1 MAKKSD
7 WIIGGF
13 ILFGLLFVI
22 LFFIM
27 GVMGI
32 SSGGSSLEFSGK
44 KIGLVELEGIIISSR
59 KVVRNIRRMGDS
71 ESIRAIVLRIDTPGG
86 GVAAS
91 QEIYDAV
98 KSVRE
103 LKPVVVSMGS
113 VAASGGY
120 YVACGA
126 DTIIA
131 NPGTTTGSIGVI
143 MEIPNIEGLLDK
155 LGIRFNV
162 IKSGK
167 FKDIG
172 SPYRPMTS
180 AEKEHLQT
188 YIDDAFDQFVK
199 VVSESRNLS
208 EDTVLSF
215 ADGRVFTGRQALEL
229 GLVDQLGNYEDAI
242 QLAAKMSGIKGKPKT
257 YRFPKRKI
265 TFFDLLFSDLSEV
278 FEVLNATPSLKY
290 QFRLDGLFN

>member
-22 LFFIM
+22 LFFVI

-59 KVVRNIRRMGDS
+59 KVVRNIKRMGDS

-98 KSVRE
+98 KSVKE

-143 MEIPNIEGLLDK
+143 MEIPNFEGLMEK
-155 LGIRFNV
+155 LGIRFNI

-172 SPYRPMTS
+172 SPYRAMTN
-180 AEKEHLQT
+180 AEKNQLQD

-199 VVSESRNLS
+199 VVSENRNLS
-208 EDTVLSF
+208 EDSVLSF
-215 ADGRVFTGRQALEL
+215 ADGRVFTGRQAMEL

-242 QLAAKMSGIKGKPKT
+242 QLAAKMAGIKGKPKT
-257 YRFPKRKI
+257 YRFPRRKV